1 MEVLTGQ
8 LGSRERLKILV
19 GFLLSL
25 LISTQAPSYGLVLKH
40 IQVGVP
46 YKSIFS
52 RGILMDTTKGAR
64 DLSPRPF
71 LIRSG

>member
-46 YKSIFS
+46 YKSILS
-52 RGILMDTTKGAR
+52 RGILMDTPKGAR

>member
-46 YKSIFS
+46 YKSIFFQ
-52 RGILMDTTKGAR
+52 RYPHGHTKR
-64 DLSPRPF
+64 CT
-71 LIRSG
+71 